1 MKSSILL
8 GLVAIVT
15 IATLTGCMTD
25 REYMLRKANAD
36 NQAAHAQ
43 TYEPLVIKGPI
54 TISEGASITANTPSQ
69 PFQPLAVPDGMA
81 TQQAV
86 IRDVLTG
93 AVIGYGLHE
102 AGGNS
107 SVKNSHNV
115 PTEATP

>member
-1 MKSSILL
+1 MKSILL
-8 GLVAIVT
+8 AI
-15 IATLTGCMTD
+15 IAIITAGALAGCMTD
-25 REYMLRKANAD
+25 REYMLRKTNAD

-54 TISEGASITANTPSQ
+54 TLSEGASITANTPSQ

-81 TQQAV
+81 AQRGI
-86 IRDVLTG
+86 IRDVVTG

-115 PTEATP
+115 PAEVTP

>member
-1 MKSSILL
+1 MKAILT
-8 GLVAIVT
+8 IVCVVL
-15 IATLTGCMTD
+15 ITLLAGCMTD

-69 PFQPLAVPDGMA
+69 PFHPLTVPDGMA
-81 TQQAV
+81 TQQAI

-115 PTEATP
+115 PAEVTP

>member
-1 MKSSILL
+1 MKGTML
-8 GLVAIVT
+8 AIVT
-15 IATLTGCMTD
+15 VVVLTGCMSE

-81 TQQAV
+81 TQQAI

>member
-1 MKSSILL
+1 MKRSILL
-8 GLVAIVT
+8 AIIAIVT
-15 IATLTGCMTD
+15 IATLAGCMTD

-69 PFQPLAVPDGMA
+69 PFAPLAVPDGMA

-107 SVKNSHNV
+107 SVKNSHN
-115 PTEATP
+115 TTGGTP

>member
-1 MKSSILL
+1 MKKLGYTVLILAAT
-8 GLVAIVT
+8 GL
-15 IATLTGCMTD
+15 LCGCMSD
-25 REYMLRKANAD
+25 HEYMLRKANAD
-36 NQAAHAQ
+36 NHASYKP

-54 TISEGASITANTPSQ
+54 TIDQGASITATVPNQ

-81 TQQAV
+81 AQQAI

-115 PTEATP
+115 PTETTP

>member
-1 MKSSILL
+1 MKSILL
-8 GLVAIVT
+8 AI
-15 IATLTGCMTD
+15 IAIITAAALAGCMTD
-25 REYMLRKANAD
+25 REYMLRKSNAD
-36 NQAAHAQ
+36 NQAIHAQ

-54 TISEGASITANTPSQ
+54 TISDGASITANTPSQ

-81 TQQAV
+81 AQQAI

-115 PTEATP
+115 PAEVTP

>member
-1 MKSSILL
+1 MKKLGYTILIL
-8 GLVAIVT
+8 AATGL
-15 IATLTGCMTD
+15 LCGCMSD
-25 REYMLRKANAD
+25 HEYMLRKTNAD

-54 TISEGASITANTPSQ
+54 TLSEGASITANTPSQ

-81 TQQAV
+81 TQQAI

-107 SVKNSHNV
+107 NVKNSHN
-115 PTEATP
+115 TTGGTP

>member
-1 MKSSILL
+1 MKNILL
-8 GLVAIVT
+8 TIIAIITAAVL
-15 IATLTGCMTD
+15 AGCMTD
-25 REYMLRKANAD
+25 REYMLRKSNAD

-81 TQQAV
+81 TQQAI

-115 PTEATP
+115 PTETTP

>member
-1 MKSSILL
+1 MKSILL
-8 GLVAIVT
+8 AIIAIITAVAL
-15 IATLTGCMTD
+15 AGCMTD

-36 NQAAHAQ
+36 NHASYKP

-54 TISEGASITANTPSQ
+54 TIDQGASITTTVPSQ
-69 PFQPLAVPDGMA
+69 PFQPLAVPDGVEA
-81 TQQAV
+81 QRGI
-86 IRDVLTG
+86 IRDVVTG

-115 PTEATP
+115 PAEVTP